1 MAVSLSYGLE
11 KPQAP
16 DKGSVFFPILE
27 DWADW
32 MQNHTHNGTNSE
44 KISASGVNASS
55 QSILA
60 ANWTVVTA
68 GVKWKQTVS
77 MPAGITFDNHIPSF
91 RDPSGNICHLSVT
104 KVTAST
110 YDVFINDNSLTIT
123 VIYK

>member
-1 MAVSLSYGLE
+1 MAVTLLYGLE

-32 MQNHTHNGTNSE
+32 MQNHTHNGINSG
-44 KISASGVNASS
+44 KVSATGVNAST
-55 QSILA
+55 QTLLP

-77 MPAGITFDNHIPSF
+77 MPTGISFDNHIPSF
-91 RDPSGNICHLSVT
+91 RDASGNICLLSVT

-110 YDVFINDNSLTIT
+110 YDVFVSDNSLTIT
-123 VIYK
+123 VVYK